1 MQHPSS
7 DNCGKER
14 SVNVIDENIAKLR
27 RVQDLPDYYTSVQPV
42 VLKNSNPVVPKLI
55 GPVMPPLDDNVSSLP
70 KELDWLNNVKSLC
83 GKNELSHEDFMS
95 WAASHASLQSSPVQQ
110 VDIVALLPLS
120 LEISHSS
127 AMIRHGMNVVN
138 DVVQHLNPGQTPV
151 IAMDQPLFALAKL
164 IQWNMPETQGEDR
177 SVQNIKKIGQS
188 QYKAFVSE
196 RMVERTKPIT
206 HPIKR
211 NKLPLF
217 SRPTTKTVS
226 KKQAQVSALKDDCSL
241 FSRLYISCQTREGD
255 LEEFFKHENQPWPPS
270 LSQHGQLRQGNKAE
284 LVRCL
289 QGTTEASAESPQVDV
304 KVFDGAVVVQML
316 HPKTVRT
323 FQEHTQTVFLP
334 YIQAQLQSSQRLDI
348 V

>member
-1 MQHPSS
+1 
-7 DNCGKER
+7 
-14 SVNVIDENIAKLR
+14 
-27 RVQDLPDYYTSVQPV
+27 
-42 VLKNSNPVVPKLI
+42 
-55 GPVMPPLDDNVSSLP
+55 
-70 KELDWLNNVKSLC
+70 
-83 GKNELSHEDFMS
+83 
-95 WAASHASLQSSPVQQ
+95 
-110 VDIVALLPLS
+110 
-120 LEISHSS
+120 
-127 AMIRHGMNVVN
+127 MNVVN

-323 FQEHTQTVFLP
+323 LQEQTQTVFVP

>member
-1 MQHPSS
+1 MKS
-7 DNCGKER
+7 
-14 SVNVIDENIAKLR
+14 L
-27 RVQDLPDYYTSVQPV
+27 
-42 VLKNSNPVVPKLI
+42 
-55 GPVMPPLDDNVSSLP
+55 VSSVEDLGNP
-70 KELDWLNNVKSLC
+70 FKEDSGDLLALDTK
-83 GKNELSHEDFMS
+83 
-95 WAASHASLQSSPVQQ
+95 
-110 VDIVALLPLS
+110 DIMPA
-120 LEISHSS
+120 E
-127 AMIRHGMNVVN
+127 VV
-138 DVVQHLNPGQTPV
+138 
-151 IAMDQPLFALAKL
+151 
-164 IQWNMPETQGEDR
+164 E

-196 RMVERTKPIT
+196 RMVERRKPIT

-255 LEEFFKHENQPWPPS
+255 LEEFFRHENQPWPPL

-284 LVRCL
+284 LVQCL
-289 QGTTEASAESPQVDV
+289 QGTTEASAESPQVDG

-316 HPKTVRT
+316 HPKTART
-323 FQEHTQTVFLP
+323 FQEYTQTVFLP